1 MFAVTLTIFVY
12 PSSTTTISGKR
23 QIQQQLQQQRMMK
36 PYQETVNIIEGA
48 KNKKRHQP
56 PVHLARI
63 LRS

>member
-1 MFAVTLTIFVY
+1 MLTIFVY

-23 QIQQQLQQQRMMK
+23 QIQQQLQQQQRMMK
-36 PYQETVNIIEGA
+36 PYPETVNIIEGA